1 MTILRLTKAN
11 LLKIEMDI
19 PDINKQRKV
28 VAELEKVIALMD
40 LLKNQLGLLDDLV
53 KSKAVIQKS
62 LEITQ
67 LLFDSFMQKFFG

>member
-1 MTILRLTKAN
+1 
-11 LLKIEMDI
+11 MDI

>member
-1 MTILRLTKAN
+1 M
-11 LLKIEMDI
+11 KIEMDI
-19 PDINKQRKV
+19 PNINKQRKV

-62 LEITQ
+62 LEKAQ
-67 LLFDSFMQKFFG
+67 LLFDSLMQKYFG